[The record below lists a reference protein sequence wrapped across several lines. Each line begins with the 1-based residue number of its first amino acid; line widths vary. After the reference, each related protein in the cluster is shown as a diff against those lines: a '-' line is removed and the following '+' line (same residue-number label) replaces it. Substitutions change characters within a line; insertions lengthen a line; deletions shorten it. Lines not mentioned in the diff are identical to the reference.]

1 MAIWSCSD
9 PLLYLS
15 YFCISCTGSV
25 LDLAVQSGEDYMAI
39 WSCTHQSPCSS
50 FPLSPEAALFCPSN
64 LSKTIQNCN
73 ATDREIWRCWI
84 LIKRCWM
91 HHQYAMEWGEGGFWF
106 WLRLEKNDN
115 HCCTM
120 LQDPNTE
127 SWPWQCQVGTPGT
140 KISGTT
146 PTQSLPLLTISAT
159 LLLGISCYHRRQ
171 I

>member
-25 LDLAVQSGEDYMAI
+25 LDLAVQSEDYMAI

-73 ATDREIWRCWI
+73 ATDREILRCWT

-91 HHQYAMEWGEGGFWF
+91 HHQCNGMRRRRILILIKIRKEWQPWVSF
-106 WLRLEKNDN
+106 
-115 HCCTM
+115 